1 MGGVFAQANTATG
14 GAQHSV
20 ALGDRKKADSAVV
33 ATFERLNA
41 LLNPCRIVGDLWH
54 HRELVRQ
61 FAIREIELRH
71 RGSRLGAFWALL
83 NPLSMLVL
91 FWFIFGK
98 LFGGRFGVLPNETE
112 YDYVLAMFFGL
123 AMYHVFTETLGWSPL
138 VIAGNPN
145 FVKKVVFPLE
155 VLPVA
160 KIGDAAYH
168 LAISLGLVLVASL
181 FGTAGLGWSVLWLP
195 VLILPLLMI
204 ALGVAW
210 ALSAIGV
217 FIRDITQLT
226 PFVGTALQF
235 ASAVMFRP
243 ALIAKVPL
251 AWEILRLNPLLQI
264 LDLGRRVVL
273 WHEPMHWARLGYV
286 YVFALVTLV
295 LGYAC
300 FMLLR
305 RSFAEVI

>member
-1 MGGVFAQANTATG
+1 MRFPGKARKTLPNNVASPASQ
-14 GAQHSV
+14 SVV
-20 ALGDRKKADSAVV
+20 AL
-33 ATFERLNA
+33 F
-41 LLNPCRIVGDLWH
+41 NPWHIVRGIWDKRDLVW
-54 HRELVRQ
+54 Q
-61 FAIREIELRH
+61 FAVREIELRH
-71 RGSRLGAFWALL
+71 RGSRLGAIWALV

-91 FWFIFGK
+91 YWFIFGK
-98 LFGGRFGVLPNETE
+98 LFGGKFGVLPQETE
-112 YDYVLAMFFGL
+112 FDFVLAMFFGL

-138 VIAGNPN
+138 IIAGNPN

-168 LAISLGLVLVASL
+168 LAISLGLVLVGSV

-210 ALSAIGV
+210 ALAAVGV
-217 FIRDITQLT
+217 FVRDVAQLT
-226 PFVGTALQF
+226 PFVGTAVQF

-273 WHEPMHWARLGYV
+273 WHEPMHWVRLGYV
-286 YVFALVTLV
+286 YGFALVTLV